1 MTIQIRGFVAS
12 AMYFMLGL
20 ISYLLIGDYSVFL
33 WSDPWVYIYMV
44 FWPFIWIWFFVVWV
58 VIIVV
63 VGGIIFLTWTW
74 FDERHVR
81 KMDRDRRAVKQELI
95 RRTKKT

>member
-44 FWPFIWIWFFVVWV
+44 FWPFIWIWFFVVWA

-74 FDERHVR
+74 FDERHLR
-81 KMDRDRRAVKQELI
+81 NIHKAARERRNKLI
-95 RRTKKT
+95 KKT